1 MRIPYGYK
9 LVNGEVTIDNE
20 KAVVVRS
27 IFAYYLAGAS
37 LGKVV
42 DMLFAKDISSPTGKP
57 MWTRAAVDKLLG
69 NAKYIPMVG
78 LTTYMDVQ
86 FEKDCRCNIDYD
98 HASHPRRAN
107 RYQSPVLE
115 MK

>member
-1 MRIPYGYK
+1 MKIPYGYS
-9 LVNGEVTIDNE
+9 LVNGKIVMDNE
-20 KAVVVRS
+20 KAEVVRS
-27 IFAYYLAGAS
+27 IFAYYLDGSS

-42 DMLFAKDISSPTGKP
+42 DILFTKRVPSPTGKP
-57 MWTRAAVDKLLG
+57 RWTRASVDKLLD

-86 FEKDCRCNIDYD
+86 FEKDCRCNVNHDQ
-98 HASHPRRAN
+98 AGHPRKAEQ
-107 RYQSPVLE
+107 YQSPALE

>member
-1 MRIPYGYK
+1 MKIPYGYS
-9 LVNGEVTIDNE
+9 LVNGEIVMEDE
-20 KAVVVRS
+20 GAEVVRS

-37 LGKVV
+37 LGRVV
-42 DMLFAKDISSPTGKP
+42 DMLFAKGILSPTGTK
-57 MWTRAAVDKLLG
+57 AAVDKLLG

-86 FEKDCRCNIDYD
+86 FEKEHRCNVNYD
-98 HASHPRRAN
+98 QAGHPRKAQ